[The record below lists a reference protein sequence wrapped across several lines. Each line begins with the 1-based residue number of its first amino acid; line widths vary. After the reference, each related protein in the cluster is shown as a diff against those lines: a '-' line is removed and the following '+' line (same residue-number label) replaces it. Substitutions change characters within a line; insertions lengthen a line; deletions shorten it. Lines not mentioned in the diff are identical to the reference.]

1 MAVDSSVGIFNFERE
16 KICDLYESQH
26 SLDGQAYEIKWTKNY
41 DGIPSLTFKIP
52 YRMASGEKN
61 FRWDYLKNEYLVRVT
76 RGEQTEWF
84 IANKPVKSKSGKEIV
99 GNVTCIGFASMLK
112 TKNIYMEFD
121 DTNGIGILS
130 DLLAK
135 VLAGTGWG
143 IKYCPYPVES
153 DGTTAKVRSLKS
165 GNKQGALGLINSLCN
180 IFRCHPEYDS
190 ENLEISLYENNI
202 RDSVMELQ
210 VGRNAESISIDS
222 VSDDIVTRLY
232 VEGEYAED
240 GYVGIDELNNGL
252 NYIMNF
258 DYYKSIGMFTETH
271 QDALDTYIT
280 RMTRVKANISDRQ
293 NIINGIENSI
303 NDRIGQCMV
312 ALYYRSNGFTTPTY
326 TYGDPDPEQS
336 ALNVNDKVII
346 INENKDFVY
355 ATIATTPQALL
366 QEGDYAIVKFI
377 TPAAGRFGA
386 GEDQIKAKEKLI
398 ENLQE
403 KINGET
409 KTDKIKEYNKQIK
422 ERNSQ
427 IEKIYK
433 SNRTILDQLMRPKIN
448 DQDTGGLLYRLDYH
462 SEVLKAYLAQQDN
475 YEVEFIITMG
485 NMLRDGYWQNNNYVL
500 GQESALYADAL
511 EMSEQ
516 MAKPKISYSVKYI
529 RSPEEADIPIDDL
542 KLNQVARIL
551 DDDLETYDNLFIKKI
566 EIGIDNDNVGNI
578 EVSNDDLTL
587 QTNDLSSI
595 LSRMSQLA
603 DLIDQKNALY
613 DRAKAIQKNGSIYTD
628 RLNGQINVLKTQFL
642 STVSNWYTDERG
654 NIMFESA
661 DGGSAMMLCGAGF
674 MIANGKDE
682 SDNWNWRTFGDGTGF
697 TADEIVA
704 GFISAERIEAGSI
717 EANKL
722 ASTVGAELDISSNT
736 SLNLNIESIAG
747 EKAAEA
753 KLTAQEFTVM
763 FNNTVA
769 DGIQDGIDGANQN
782 INDYK
787 NTVGNYM
794 TFGSN
799 GVLTLG
805 NKNNP
810 FKTKLSSTKLSF
822 YEGSSEVAYI
832 SNKSMYISQARIVD
846 FLTFGKANAST
857 YFQWEVTSGNG
868 LGLKWMS

>member
-121 DTNGIGILS
+121 DTNGIGTLS

-202 RDSVMELQ
+202 RDSVMEVE
-210 VGRNAESISIDS
+210 VGRNADSISITS
-222 VSDDIVTRLY
+222 ASDDIVTRLY
-232 VEGEYAED
+232 VEGEYADD
-240 GYVGIDELNNGL
+240 GYVGIDDVNPTGL

-258 DYYKSIGMFTETH
+258 DYYKSIGVFTQTH
-271 QDALDTYIT
+271 QTALNTYIT
-280 RMTRVKANISDRQ
+280 QISQVKQNISSRQ
-293 NIINGIENSI
+293 ATINNRENAV
-303 NDRIGQCMV
+303 NTRIGQCLL
-312 ALYYRSNGFTTPTY
+312 ALYYVSDGFTTPKY
-326 TYGDPDPEQS
+326 TYGDPTAEQCVLS
-336 ALNVNDKVII
+336 VGDKVVVL
-346 INENKDFVY
+346 NSDGTFQYK
-355 ATIATTPQALL
+355 TIATTPQALI
-366 QEGDYAIVKFI
+366 GNNDYGIAKFI
-377 TPAAGRFGA
+377 TPAAGKIGA
-386 GEDQIKAKEKLI
+386 CEVQVEAKEKSI
-398 ENLQE
+398 ENLRN
-403 KINGET
+403 KINNET
-409 KTDKIKEYNKQIK
+409 KESKIAEYNEEITKF
-422 ERNSQ
+422 ESQ
-427 IEKIYK
+427 IASIFERSNGLYALMNATMNPEGFIYSLNYHK
-433 SNRTILDQLMRPKIN
+433 NILAQ
-448 DQDTGGLLYRLDYH
+448 
-462 SEVLKAYLAQQDN
+462 YLAQQDDI
-475 YEVEFIITMG
+475 EATFIIAMG

-500 GQESALYADAL
+500 GQEASLYADAL
-511 EMSEQ
+511 EMSKQ
-516 MAKPKISYSVKYI
+516 MAKPKITYSVKYK
-529 RSPEEADIPIDDL
+529 RTPEGYDIPIDDL
-542 KLNQVARIL
+542 KINQVARIL
-551 DDDLETYDNLFIKKI
+551 DDDFEIYDNLFIKKI
-566 EIGIDNDNVGNI
+566 EIGVDKEDEGNI
-578 EVSNDDLTL
+578 DVSNDDLTL

-682 SDNWNWRTFGDGTGF
+682 SDNWNWRTFGDG
-697 TADEIVA
+697 A
-704 GFISAERIEAGSI
+704 
-717 EANKL
+717 
-722 ASTVGAELDISSNT
+722 
-736 SLNLNIESIAG
+736 
-747 EKAAEA
+747 
-753 KLTAQEFTVM
+753 
-763 FNNTVA
+763 
-769 DGIQDGIDGANQN
+769 
-782 INDYK
+782 
-787 NTVGNYM
+787 
-794 TFGSN
+794 
-799 GVLTLG
+799 
-805 NKNNP
+805 
-810 FKTKLSSTKLSF
+810 
-822 YEGSSEVAYI
+822 
-832 SNKSMYISQARIVD
+832 
-846 FLTFGKANAST
+846 
-857 YFQWEVTSGNG
+857 
-868 LGLKWMS
+868 